1 MDPITHA
8 LSGMVTAST
17 GLRPRFGTATT
28 SALVVGAVFPDID
41 FTLTAL
47 NSTFY
52 LSYHRGITHSL
63 FGAPI
68 FALALAGILRLSL
81 RKGNF
86 WLMVLFA
93 TLGMYMHIFLDLITS
108 FGTQLFTPFSNTRY
122 SLDLVFLVDP
132 FLSLTFGVPL
142 LILAFLPTRK
152 SVHMAKLAPILA
164 GCYILFAAWGHGTA
178 LEKFKD
184 ALFQGGIKPTKV
196 AAIPGLGSPFR
207 WLGLGPGDTF
217 AWNGLAHDGE
227 KIYRASVH
235 ILGKRPPDIRVIP
248 QHTNSRYEKIA
259 ANFEEVKL
267 FLWFARFPQASY
279 YREGNNHVVEY
290 FDHRFDLFPDK
301 HPFLLKIILDED
313 GKLRKILF

>member
-1 MDPITHA
+1 MDPVTHA
-8 LSGMVTAST
+8 LSGMVAAST
-17 GLRPRFGTATT
+17 GIRPRLGNATT

-41 FTLTAL
+41 FTLTAI

-52 LSYHRGITHSL
+52 LSYHRGLTHSI
-63 FGAPI
+63 FGAPL

-81 RKGNF
+81 RRGNF
-86 WLMVLFA
+86 WLMVLLA
-93 TLGMYMHIFLDLITS
+93 TLGMYTHVFLDLITS

-132 FLSLTFGVPL
+132 FLSLTLGVPL
-142 LILAFLPTRK
+142 LMVAFLPVRK
-152 SVHMAKLAPILA
+152 SVYVARLAPILA
-164 GCYILFAAWGHGTA
+164 SLYIIFAAWGHGVA
-178 LEKFKD
+178 LEKFKT
-184 ALFQGGIKPTKV
+184 ALAERGIKPTQV

-217 AWNGLAHDGE
+217 AWNGLAHDEE
-227 KIYRASVH
+227 KIYRASVRV
-235 ILGKRPPDIRVIP
+235 LEEKPPDIRVIP

-279 YREGNNHVVEY
+279 YKDGNNHVVEY
-290 FDHRFDLFPDK
+290 FDHRFNLFPN
-301 HPFLLKIILDED
+301 
-313 GKLRKILF
+313 R